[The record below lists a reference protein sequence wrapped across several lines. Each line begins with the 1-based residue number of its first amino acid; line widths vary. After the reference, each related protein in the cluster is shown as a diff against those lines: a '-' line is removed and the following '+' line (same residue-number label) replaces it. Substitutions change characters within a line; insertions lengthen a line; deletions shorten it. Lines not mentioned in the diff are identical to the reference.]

1 MTHTVSNAGS
11 LLGIISKQLF
21 NPKVLEFLHQVVDF
35 ILPEP
40 RHRFTVK
47 SVS

>member
-11 LLGIISKQLF
+11 LLGIISKPMF
-21 NPKVLEFLHQVVDF
+21 NPKVLEFLHQAVDF

-40 RHRFTVK
+40 RHRLIVK